1 MEQTKKIL
9 NITISISMVLLS
21 LSAFIYSVKS
31 ATAKTASA
39 KQIQEANGYVV
50 VGAVCNSRSNG
61 LYVLLYN
68 PTTGQAKKVEAR

>member
-31 ATAKTASA
+31 ATAQTASA
-39 KQIQEANGYVV
+39 KQIQDANGYAV
-50 VGAVCNSRSNG
+50 VGAVCNSQSAEE
-61 LYVLLYN
+61 YVILYN
-68 PTTGQAKKVEAR
+68 PTTGKAKKVEAR